1 MPILTVTVTDIDTGR
16 GVANA
21 GVYLFE
27 GGGGIEPPENAYYSK
42 KTDQSGTARFDV
54 SGFFRVGIAAKGYEI
69 YDPDDPR
76 APLEEWKDVW
86 TCWGAVGV
94 ARDITYDFPVKRVKP
109 EVNYAIAIGLP
120 LAGLAIV
127 GAAYAHKKGYI

>member
-54 SGFFRVGIAAKGYEI
+54 SGFFRVGIAKRGYEAVV
-69 YDPDDPR
+69 PWVS
-76 APLEEWKDVW
+76 EEVWEPWKDIW

-109 EVNYAIAIGLP
+109 EINYAIAIGLP